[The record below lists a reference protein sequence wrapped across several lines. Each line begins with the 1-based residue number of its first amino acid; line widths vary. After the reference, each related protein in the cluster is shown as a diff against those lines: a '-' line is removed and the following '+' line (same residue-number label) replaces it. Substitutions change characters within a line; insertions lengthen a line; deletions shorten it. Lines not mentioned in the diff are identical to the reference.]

1 MIDDPSAIRYDATVA
16 KTKGAPAQR
25 RARAARGQPAS
36 DASDGQRHLA
46 SIDVDCHSE
55 DNYLFSYLH
64 DSALTGVFVRTLTP
78 EAQGTAVA
86 VRLLSPGP
94 GGRPPRCELEL
105 EGEVLWVNAYRP
117 SAPDNLHPGMG
128 IRLLAVD
135 EVTRARL
142 LALLGRFAVLS

>member
-1 MIDDPSAIRYDATVA
+1 MA
-16 KTKGAPAQR
+16 KTKGASAQR
-25 RARAARGQPAS
+25 RARAARGHP
-36 DASDGQRHLA
+36 ASDGQRHLTA
-46 SIDVDCHSE
+46 IDVDCHSE

-64 DSALTGVFVRTLTP
+64 DSALTGVFVRSLTP
-78 EAQGTAVA
+78 AAQGTAVS

-105 EGEVLWVNAYRP
+105 EGEVLWVNSYRP

-135 EVTRARL
+135 EATRTRL

>member
-1 MIDDPSAIRYDATVA
+1 MA
-16 KTKGAPAQR
+16 KTKGASAQR
-25 RARAARGQPAS
+25 RARAARGLPTS
-36 DASDGQRHLA
+36 DDQRHLA

-64 DSALTGVFVRTLTP
+64 DSALTGVFVRTVTP

-86 VRLLSPGP
+86 VRLFAPGP

-117 SAPDNLHPGMG
+117 STPDNLHPGMG
-128 IRLLAVD
+128 IKLLAVD
-135 EVTRARL
+135 ELTRARL